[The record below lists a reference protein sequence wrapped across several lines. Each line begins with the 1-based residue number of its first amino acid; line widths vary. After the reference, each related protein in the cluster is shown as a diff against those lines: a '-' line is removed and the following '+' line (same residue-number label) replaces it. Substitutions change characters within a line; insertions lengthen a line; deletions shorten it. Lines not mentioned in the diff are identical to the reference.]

1 MKSQSRRYRVTVLGK
16 LFTPIMP
23 LFCQEPGLAPATH
36 TLGNRVWAT
45 FTWGLRLHWGHSLQ
59 TPFTPSPPLVRSGS
73 ATAVSTCPIYCT
85 HGTVCV
91 TSDDDVTSVA
101 GCKCFSVCMN
111 RPAGAPRCVLRWRAY
126 SLIVTAQFCAVC
138 SLPRALVPCAA
149 AAVVDR
155 GSA

>member
-1 MKSQSRRYRVTVLGK
+1 LKSQSRRYRVTVLGK

-23 LFCQEPGLAPATH
+23 LFCQEPGLAPATY

-59 TPFTPSPPLVRSGS
+59 TPLVRSGS

-91 TSDDDVTSVA
+91 TSDGDVTSVA
-101 GCKCFSVCMN
+101 GSKCFSGCCCMN
-111 RPAGAPRCVLRWRAY
+111 GPAGAMRPPVA
-126 SLIVTAQFCAVC
+126 IVTPQFSAVC
-138 SLPRALVPCAA
+138 SPPRALVPCAA
-149 AAVVDR
+149 AAAAVVDR